1 MRNEICDNAFPLY
14 ILKPIHRINSN
25 VILKFVENI
34 VGLDCS
40 KCTHVTIK
48 DVPTILQNI
57 VLPKS
62 PLCASTPAGQ
72 TASGVGLVRCPAN
85 PPSGQVYK
93 CGTYTGIV
101 TVGVDIV
108 LTTGKLM

>member
-1 MRNEICDNAFPLY
+1 M
-14 ILKPIHRINSN
+14 
-25 VILKFVENI
+25 
-34 VGLDCS
+34 
-40 KCTHVTIK
+40 TIK

-93 CGTYTGIV
+93 CGTYTGTVI
-101 TVGVDIV
+101 VGVDIV